1 MKSNKIYIFSSFFV
15 LFHKNNNVFIRYRY
29 NLNAGE
35 SMGQNQLETVS
46 SVENGEEKKII
57 VRTYMG
63 RPSKLHE
70 NQMSALRISIENKK
84 VCTVHEIQEY
94 IREEFNVTYSSK
106 EVREILR
113 KFNLT
118 YYPLL
123 RKYTYPSYYNEKI
136 IKKFDF

>member
-1 MKSNKIYIFSSFFV
+1 MQEESEIVKSVKNKEDR
-15 LFHKNNNVFIRYRY
+15 NV
-29 NLNAGE
+29 
-35 SMGQNQLETVS
+35 V
-46 SVENGEEKKII
+46 

-70 NQMSALRISIENKK
+70 SQMNTLKNCIENKK

-94 IREEFNVTYSSK
+94 IIDEFNVKYSSK

-113 KFNLT
+113 KFHLN

>member
-1 MKSNKIYIFSSFFV
+1 
-15 LFHKNNNVFIRYRY
+15 
-29 NLNAGE
+29 
-35 SMGQNQLETVS
+35 MGHNQLETVIT
-46 SVENGEEKKII
+46 VENGEEKKIL

-70 NQMSALRISIENKK
+70 NQMSALRSCVENKK
-84 VCTVHEIQEY
+84 VCTVHEIQQY
-94 IREEFNVTYSSK
+94 IEEEFNVTYSSK

>member
-1 MKSNKIYIFSSFFV
+1 MVQKQF
-15 LFHKNNNVFIRYRY
+15 
-29 NLNAGE
+29 
-35 SMGQNQLETVS
+35 ETVKLA
-46 SVENGEEKKII
+46 ENEKEKNIV

-70 NQMSALRISIENKK
+70 SQMNTLRNCVENKK

-94 IREEFNVTYSSK
+94 IVDEFNVKYSSK

-113 KFNLT
+113 KFHLN

-123 RKYTYPSYYNEKI
+123 RKYTYPSYYDEKI